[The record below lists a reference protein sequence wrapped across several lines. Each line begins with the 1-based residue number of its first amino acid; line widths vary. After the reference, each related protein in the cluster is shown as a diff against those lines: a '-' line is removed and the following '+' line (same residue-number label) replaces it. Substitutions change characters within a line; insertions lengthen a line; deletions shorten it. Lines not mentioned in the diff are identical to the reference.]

1 MCQALWAIEFITITI
16 FYSLFCHVIPSILLL
31 PLYLISPKIWYS
43 IESKLYSWSAF
54 GLAIFTKRSGTKI
67 SVYGEVEKLRTALRG
82 SSDDMFVVMSNHQ
95 TPVDVSVLSMFWQA
109 IDSKSNHFGG
119 VSWVQDFILKVLP
132 TGWMSRVHGDYFL
145 LQPTGARF
153 QQHSSENV

>member
-1 MCQALWAIEFITITI
+1 MAIRGPAGTLVTGPRFPGPRPVATLSQLLKMCQALWAIEFITITI

-43 IESKLYSWSAF
+43 IERKLYSWSAF

-109 IDSKSNHFGG
+109 IGEG
-119 VSWVQDFILKVLP
+119 VC
-132 TGWMSRVHGDYFL
+132 
-145 LQPTGARF
+145 
-153 QQHSSENV
+153 